1 MVPLTSNNS
10 EQRSAEI
17 PKLDE
22 ILVACLHE
30 LSQFPL
36 LAAELKKVRTPDSDR
51 AGALL
56 ERAGAHLSILVDQLR
71 VTRPLLSDV
80 TLKALERM
88 VKDVAQK
95 AAAAAT
101 VAATQPLEL
110 PGIDGGDGP
119 GSPCGRRT

>member
-36 LAAELKKVRTPDSDR
+36 LAAELKKVRTPDADR

-71 VTRPLLSDV
+71 VARPLLSGV

-110 PGIDGGDGP
+110 PGIDGGDGSATP
-119 GSPCGRRT
+119 P